1 MLEQPYNWI
10 LQVAILSTG
19 IYVFLRFL
27 RTTRGSGLLRGLL
40 VAFLFGAIG
49 LWGLSRFLEFEEL
62 NHIIKGFTPYVAV
75 ILVIIFQPELRRAMA
90 RLGQQN
96 RLAAIFKSGQKEMV
110 TRVSNSAISMASRRH
125 GALIAFQQDTPLD
138 AWTNN
143 AAHIDAEVS
152 ATLLES
158 IFHPGGALHDGAVVI
173 EGDRVVAA
181 ACLFPLTE
189 NIQLSKSTGT
199 RHRAAL
205 GLTEETDAVT
215 LTVSEETG
223 QISIARQGFFSR
235 DIPPADLEQALRD
248 ALGLPTGEEEP
259 VSGPPWV
266 RFAAGF
272 REFFTDDVVRKAS
285 SLALASGMIYVAH
298 QDIVVP
304 KTWTMQ
310 AQEVRPG
317 VQVQPRQ
324 GMFKIRLPESSFHLL
339 SPLEGS
345 SIHVEVRGTQ
355 ASHDRLSG
363 LGGVLDIPL
372 DVPEGV
378 SEISIE
384 DITWTQGAANLE
396 FKWAGDR
403 APRLQVERYTRHVFD
418 LLSSHVTV
426 DAKNLD
432 PHFVARAAE
441 LEFGQTNI
449 TIEGPREAIRGIREG
464 SLPFSLE
471 PIVIQSTDRAARR
484 EQLGLSAAM
493 IGEKI
498 SIVGD
503 KRVAVTLPIEP
514 AVVPIPGIERDI
526 AVVNL
531 RTDSD
536 VDPSAWTIE
545 QGGQKATFELQSAGL
560 FSSAVDTPAYQQ
572 TYQMIQAYAKQHLRA
587 YVDVSDLG
595 EGGDVV
601 PVLWEFPENWLS
613 DLFPGRE
620 EEFSDSARLNVVL
633 TSAAEILLIEN

>member
-1 MLEQPYNWI
+1 VLEQPYNWI

-19 IYVFLRFL
+19 IYIFLRFL

-40 VAFLFGAIG
+40 VAFLFGALG
-49 LWGLSRFLEFEEL
+49 FWGLSRYLKFEEL

-96 RLAAIFKSGQKEMV
+96 RLAQIFKTGQKEMV
-110 TRVSNSAISMASRRH
+110 TRVANAAASMGSRRH

-152 ATLLES
+152 ATLLQS
-158 IFHPGGALHDGAVVI
+158 IFQPGGALHDGAVVI

-235 DIPPADLEQALRD
+235 DIPPSGLEHALRD
-248 ALGLPTGEEEP
+248 ALGLPSGEEEP
-259 VSGPPWV
+259 ASGPPMV
-266 RFAAGF
+266 RLVAAF
-272 REFFTDDVVRKAS
+272 KEFFTEDVVRKAI

-304 KTWTMQ
+304 KTWTVQ
-310 AQEVRPG
+310 VQEVRPG
-317 VQVQPRQ
+317 VQVRPMP
-324 GMFKIRLPESSFHLL
+324 GMLKIRLPESSFHLL
-339 SPLEGS
+339 RPAEGTT
-345 SIHVEVRGTQ
+345 IDVLVRGTQ
-355 ASHDRLSG
+355 ANHDRMSG
-363 LGGVLDIPL
+363 VGGVLDVPL
-372 DVPEGV
+372 DVPEGA
-378 SEISIE
+378 SEIAIA

-396 FKWAGDR
+396 FGWDGDR
-403 APRLQVERYTRHVFD
+403 APRLQVERYTRYTFD
-418 LLSSHVTV
+418 LLSTHVTV
-426 DAKNLD
+426 DASDLD
-432 PHFVARAAE
+432 PHFVARADE
-441 LEFGQTNI
+441 LEFSQTNI
-449 TIEGPREAIRGIREG
+449 TIEGPREAIRGIEEL

-471 PIVIQSTDRAARR
+471 PIMIQSTDRASRR
-484 EQLGLSAAM
+484 ELLGLSQAM
-493 IGEKI
+493 QSEQV

-503 KRVAVTLPIEP
+503 KRVAVILPIEP
-514 AVVPIPGIERDI
+514 AVVPITGIERDI
-526 AVVNL
+526 AVVSL
-531 RTDSD
+531 RMESDTD
-536 VDPSAWTIE
+536 PAAWTIE

-572 TYQMIQAYAKQHLRA
+572 TYQMIQAYAKEHLRA

-601 PVLWEFPENWLS
+601 PILWEFPKTWLS

-620 EEFSDSARLNVVL
+620 EEFSDSARLEVVL
-633 TSAAEILLIEN
+633 TSSPEILLIKN